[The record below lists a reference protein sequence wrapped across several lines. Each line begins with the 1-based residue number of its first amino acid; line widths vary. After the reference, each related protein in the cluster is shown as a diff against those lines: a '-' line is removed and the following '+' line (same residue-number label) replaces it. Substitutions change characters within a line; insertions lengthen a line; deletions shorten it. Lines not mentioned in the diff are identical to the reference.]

1 MKKLFSI
8 SFAFLI
14 LISGLHLSVATHIC
28 GGQVTEIKWSF
39 SQEKATCGMEN
50 TKQTYPER
58 KAISSD
64 CCKDEI
70 ANFTVDNNY
79 NPSVYQIKEVTKTLL
94 QVFCIPVKSSLY
106 SFKSNSLYADVSP
119 HDNLLTSAVS
129 LVDIC
134 VFRI

>member
-28 GGQVTEIKWSF
+28 GGKVTEVKWSF

-50 TKQTYPER
+50 TKQTNPVR

-70 ANFTVDNNY
+70 ANYTVDNNY
-79 NPSVYQIKEVTKTLL
+79 NPSVYQFKEVTKTFL
-94 QVFCIPVKSSLY
+94 QVFCIPVIFSLH
-106 SFKSNSLYADVSP
+106 SFESNSLYADVSP
-119 HDNLLTSAVS
+119 RDNLLTSAVS